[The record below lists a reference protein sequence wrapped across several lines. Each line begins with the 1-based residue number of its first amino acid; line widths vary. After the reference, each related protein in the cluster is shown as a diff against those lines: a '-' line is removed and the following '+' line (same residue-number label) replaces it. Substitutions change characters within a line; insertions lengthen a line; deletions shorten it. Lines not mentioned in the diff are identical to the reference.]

1 MSLIDIATIVR
12 NGSHPSVED
21 GRTPW
26 ANEKSTGVWRGSG
39 NRQVQIATLRLAIP
53 WPEKKPED

>member
-1 MSLIDIATIVR
+1 MSAMSLIDIATIVR

-26 ANEKSTGVWRGSG
+26 ANEKSTGGVER
-39 NRQVQIATLRLAIP
+39 LR
-53 WPEKKPED
+53 